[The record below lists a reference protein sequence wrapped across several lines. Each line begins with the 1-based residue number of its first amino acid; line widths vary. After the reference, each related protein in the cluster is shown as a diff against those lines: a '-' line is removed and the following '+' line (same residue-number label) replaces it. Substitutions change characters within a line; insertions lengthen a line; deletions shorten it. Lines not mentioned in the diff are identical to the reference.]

1 MDVRKYCLCTEQ
13 QRYCMVLHALLLIH
27 VFLIMLYDNSFF
39 FKFHRVRFLLVVKNQ
54 FTRFCGLIILVEC
67 LHICLAVHFCSH
79 SWSWDVMIIWIFIFQ
94 SQLDDSPSSCK
105 LVIPNTDV
113 INKYQNLTEVNCY
126 VLLYTCIIA
135 KKHNRCG
142 TRHII
147 LWNLSL
153 Q

>member
-1 MDVRKYCLCTEQ
+1 MIWKATVLYGVTRITVNACLS
-13 QRYCMVLHALLLIH
+13 YHAIWQ
-27 VFLIMLYDNSFF
+27 SFF
-39 FKFHRVRFLLVVKNQ
+39 FLYFHRVRFLLVVKNQ
-54 FTRFCGLIILVEC
+54 FTRFCGLIKLVEC

-113 INKYQNLTEVNCY
+113 INKYQNWTEVNCY

-135 KKHNRCG
+135 KKHNSFR
-142 TRHII
+142 TMHII
-147 LWNLSL
+147 LWNLNL
-153 Q
+153 H